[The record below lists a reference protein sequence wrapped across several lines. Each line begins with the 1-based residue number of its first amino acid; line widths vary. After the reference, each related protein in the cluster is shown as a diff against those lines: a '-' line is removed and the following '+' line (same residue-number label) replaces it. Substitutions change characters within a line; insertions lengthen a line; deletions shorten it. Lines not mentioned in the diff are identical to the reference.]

1 MDRYNPILVS
11 VIVPVYNAA
20 PYLPRCLDSICNQT
34 HKQLEILL
42 IDDGSTDGSGAIC
55 DHYAQQDHRIQVVHQ
70 KNAGPSVA
78 RNIGLSKATGDY
90 ITFVDS
96 DDFIHLEFVA
106 HLLSLCQ
113 QYDCPIGQCGFARG
127 RDTGFSNKPA
137 KEKIELHRKETLF
150 AKRKIKITVWGKLY
164 RQDILNGASFA
175 EGKLHEDEGFTYR
188 LLYTATSIVRSSRC
202 LYYYYQNPL
211 SLTGRDSPVSLD
223 FIAFME
229 ERCDFFIKAHDTKEL
244 HITQKEWAIQLMFAY
259 AKAQFQGQPTEDILE
274 KFRRKWGEISAFQDI
289 PIQERLTLQL
299 FARWPKPAG
308 RLLFLRRY
316 RS

>member
-1 MDRYNPILVS
+1 MDRYNLILVS
-11 VIVPVYNAA
+11 VIVPIYNVA
-20 PYLPRCLDSICNQT
+20 PYLSRCLDSICNQT
-34 HKQLEILL
+34 HRHLEILL
-42 IDDGSTDGSGAIC
+42 IDDGSTDDSGAIC
-55 DHYAQQDHRIQVVHQ
+55 DRYVQQDHRIQVVHQ

-106 HLLSLCQ
+106 HLLSLCH
-113 QYDCPIGQCGFARG
+113 QYDCPIGQCGFERG
-127 RDTGFSNKPA
+127 RGNDFSNKRTKA
-137 KEKIELHRKETLF
+137 QIELHRKESLF
-150 AKRKIKITVWGKLY
+150 ANRKIKITVWGKLY
-164 RQDILNGASFA
+164 RRDVLDGASFT
-175 EGKLHEDEGFTYR
+175 EGKIHEDEGFTYR
-188 LLYTATSIVRSSRC
+188 ILYTVASIVCSSRC

-211 SLTGRDSPVSLD
+211 SLTGRDSAVSLD

-229 ERCDFFIKAHDTKEL
+229 ERCDFFTKEHDTKQL

-259 AKAQFQGQPTEDILE
+259 AKAHFQGQPTEDILE
-274 KFRRKWGEISAFQDI
+274 KFHQKWREISALEDI

-299 FARWPKPAG
+299 FARYPKLVG